1 MMHACIKS
9 PHGYVKAGTK
19 AASGIAKSA
28 FGARLEMCRG
38 DQEKSSGKVRLDWSS
53 PGRAFKKDA
62 LAAVAIEIEGP
73 RSAKN

>member
-9 PHGYVKAGTK
+9 PRGYVKAGTK
-19 AASGIAKSA
+19 AASGYCQKCVLSA
-28 FGARLEMCRG
+28 PRDVSRRPREVI
-38 DQEKSSGKVRLDWSS
+38 GKVRLDCSS